1 MGVTG
6 HAASLAGRPVGIPRG
21 VTATSAKAHRLRR
34 YVDAFVANDLLTSA
48 SAISFQILSA
58 LVPFLLFG
66 CALLGFLH
74 LEGVWSQDLAP
85 QLQESISKPAFA
97 FVDDTVRKALVTR
110 QVFWI
115 TAGFLLALWQ
125 VSGAVRAVMGAL
137 NRVHEIPAQRSWTRR
152 MLVSI
157 ALARAVGACWRGAIG
172 VVVGGPLAYGDV
184 GGALAV
190 LLFLARWGLAGAL
203 LLIAVAV
210 LLHWAPERDQPLEW
224 VTFGSVLIM
233 AGWLAMSFGFGIY
246 LRYVADY
253 NSIFGGL
260 ATIVVLMAYLYM
272 SAVVFLGGVQ
282 VDALARGA

>member
-1 MGVTG
+1 MT
-6 HAASLAGRPVGIPRG
+6 ASSAPAPRLR
-21 VTATSAKAHRLRR
+21 ANLRR

-48 SAISFQILSA
+48 SAIGFQVLSA

-85 QLQESISKPAFA
+85 QLKESVSKAAYAFT
-97 FVDDTVRKALVTR
+97 DETVRNALVTR

-137 NRVHEIPAQRSWTRR
+137 NRVHELPAQRSWTRR
-152 MLVSI
+152 MLVST
-157 ALARAVGACWRGAIG
+157 ALALAVGACWMGAIG
-172 VVVGGPLAYGDV
+172 VVVGGPLVYGDV
-184 GGALAV
+184 GGVLAALLFIGRWALAGV
-190 LLFLARWGLAGAL
+190 LLLLAVGAL
-203 LLIAVAV
+203 L
-210 LLHWAPERDQPLEW
+210 HWGPERDQPLHW

-233 AGWLAMSFGFGIY
+233 AGWLLMSFGFGLY

-253 NSIFGGL
+253 NSVFGGL
-260 ATIVVLMAYLYM
+260 ATVVVLMAYLYL

-282 VDALARGA
+282 VDALSRRR